1 MTNDNNTQ
9 LFQGLIM
16 PHLGMAYNY
25 ARWIVKDEAAAQD
38 IVQESCLRAFKGVH
52 RITSDRARGWL
63 LTIVRHESYDW
74 LSKSAGHNHHADI
87 DDEEALSPEDRLML
101 SHHDTPEHFVMKLQ
115 DKALLEKA
123 LLELPAGFR
132 EVLILKE
139 QEEMSY
145 QEIAKVIGAPI
156 GTVMSRLARGRAQL
170 KKLLTGAHNA
180 KR

>member
-1 MTNDNNTQ
+1 
-9 LFQGLIM
+9 M

-52 RITSDRARGWL
+52 RIERDRARGWL

-74 LSKSAGHNHHADI
+74 LSKSVGHGHHADI
-87 DDEEALSPEDRLML
+87 DDEETLSPEDRLTL
-101 SHHDTPEHFVMKLQ
+101 SHGDTPEHFVMKLQ

-170 KKLLTGAHNA
+170 KKLLAGAHNA